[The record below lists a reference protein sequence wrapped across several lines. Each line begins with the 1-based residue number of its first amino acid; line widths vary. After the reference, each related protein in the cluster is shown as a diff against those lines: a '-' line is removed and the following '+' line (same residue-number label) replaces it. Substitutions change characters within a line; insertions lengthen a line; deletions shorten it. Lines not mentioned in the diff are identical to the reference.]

1 MFTSLLSVARF
12 IRVKVAPVKSIPLA
26 LAFSDITE
34 KFIVAPSKSIAVLLL
49 VQNGTD
55 SPTGGGSDFGELTG
69 STPWIWVDRCQEISK
84 QL

>member
-1 MFTSLLSVARF
+1 MQVSLLMFTSLLIVARF

-55 SPTGGGSDFGELTG
+55 SPTGGGSVLRRANWQY
-69 STPWIWVDRCQEISK
+69 SLNLSR
-84 QL
+84 